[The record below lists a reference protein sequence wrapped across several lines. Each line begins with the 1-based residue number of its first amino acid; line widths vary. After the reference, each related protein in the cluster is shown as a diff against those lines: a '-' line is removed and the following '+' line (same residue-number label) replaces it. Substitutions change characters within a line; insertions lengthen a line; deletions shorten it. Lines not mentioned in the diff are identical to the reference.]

1 MYSIV
6 TSAVGHAGHAG
17 RWHLLPPERVP
28 APSSSAMLNETGN
41 DHPALERGLAHWAA
55 DAPHLVDGMTQSL
68 PGVEK
73 AAFRRV
79 LARVEARLEPLQV
92 QFVMAS
98 GVRLPIWDSFRV
110 AFNRIFAEEG
120 GTEKGPFLSAEEI
133 RAKDALKQE
142 LFANCT
148 AGHCVDDGSLSLTI
162 DGEWLAKLHF
172 DQPSVWKAS
181 LDEYALATRNALRPE
196 HRSFKLLFRDKT
208 DAAEVFR
215 SERVNRKLSNRSW
228 DPINLGPGSVLI
240 NNDLPVM
247 TVNRSDEYGVLH
259 AHASEDPAYVLWEA
273 EGDVQKNYRGMTGMK
288 VVHFSMIKPF
298 ELAGKTSSS
307 AREPRPWTSNAAAR
321 RLAHNGIMRGEQVP
335 ASFAELEGDANAAR
349 VARVSGAI
357 RATWPALR
365 LVITTLHRVRWGQ
378 DALPPAA
385 AVPAALAPAAAA
397 RGHGHAAAQLFAPEA
412 AAAVPVAARP
422 TADVVKFNEA
432 FCAAHFSGCAE
443 AQGEPWLAP
452 GTIQAICAAAAVA
465 SGGVLKEG
473 LYRPTKMDVSA
484 IWAGQGGFEVEG
496 TVERRMFLFAVLDAL
511 ERTYRAGFLGYV
523 SDYKGAIEALRIKFK
538 HVSNLFFTHVPRAV
552 GHRIGDRG
560 ELTTLVIANALM
572 AHRLSEYTRLQ
583 GAYKAAFNQDGPPT
597 HLYQYDFEQL
607 FYDIFHE
614 EGTGLKGSVIVPLM
628 MAAAQAGVL
637 PAFIKDLKVF
647 FKL

>member
-1 MYSIV
+1 MYSTV
-6 TSAVGHAGHAG
+6 TSEAGRAG
-17 RWHLLPPERVP
+17 RWHLLPAERLP

-41 DHPALERGLAHWAA
+41 DHPALERGLEHWAA
-55 DAPHLVDGMTQSL
+55 GAPHLVNGMTQSL

-79 LARVEARLEPLQV
+79 LARIEARLEPLQV

-98 GVRLPIWDSFRV
+98 GVRLPIWDSFRG
-110 AFNRIFAEEG
+110 AFNRVFAEEG

-148 AGHCVDDGSLSLTI
+148 AAHCVDDGSLSLTI
-162 DGEWLAKLHF
+162 DGEWLAKRHF
-172 DQPSVWKAS
+172 DQPSVWAVS
-181 LDEYALATRNALRPE
+181 LEEFALATRNALKPE
-196 HRSFKLLFRDKT
+196 HRSFKIIFRDKT

-228 DPINLGPGSVLI
+228 DPINPGPGSVLI

-259 AHASEDPAYVLWEA
+259 AHASEDPAYILCEA
-273 EGDVQKNYRGMTGMK
+273 EVDVQRNYRGMTGMT
-288 VVHFSMIKPF
+288 VVHFSMAKPF
-298 ELAGKTSSS
+298 ELAGKASSS
-307 AREPRPWTSNAAAR
+307 VKEPRPWTSNAAAR
-321 RLAHNGIMRGEQVP
+321 RLAHNGIMRGGQVP
-335 ASFAELEGDANAAR
+335 ASFADLEGDANAAR

-357 RATWPALR
+357 RASWPALR
-365 LVITTLHRVRWGQ
+365 QAIIALHRVRWGQ

-385 AVPAALAPAAAA
+385 AVPAALAPAPAA
-397 RGHGHAAAQLFAPEA
+397 RQHGHAAAQLFAPEA
-412 AAAVPVAARP
+412 TAAVPVAARP
-422 TADVVKFNEA
+422 MADVDTFNAA
-432 FCAAHFSGCAE
+432 FCADHFSGCAE
-443 AQGEPWLAP
+443 AQGGPWLAP
-452 GTIQAICAAAAVA
+452 GTIKVIFVAAAEA
-465 SGGVLKEG
+465 SRGVLKEG

-484 IWAGQGGFEVEG
+484 IWADQGGFEVEA
-496 TVERRMFLFAVLDAL
+496 TVERRMFLFAMLDAL
-511 ERTYRAGFLGYV
+511 ERTYRAGFVGYV

-538 HVSNLFFTHVPRAV
+538 HVANLFFTHVARAV

-560 ELTTLVIANALM
+560 ELTTLVIANARM
-572 AHRLSEYTRLQ
+572 DHRLSEYVRLQ
-583 GAYKAAFNQDGPPT
+583 GAYKAAYNQDGPPS
-597 HLYQYDFEQL
+597 HLYGYDFEQV

-647 FKL
+647 FLN